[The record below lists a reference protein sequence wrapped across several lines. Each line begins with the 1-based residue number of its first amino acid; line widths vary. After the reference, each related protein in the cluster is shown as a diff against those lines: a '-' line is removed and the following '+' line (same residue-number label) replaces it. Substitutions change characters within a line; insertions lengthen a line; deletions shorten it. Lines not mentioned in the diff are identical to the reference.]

1 MLLARL
7 TRRSTIVALLL
18 TVVLVVGV
26 VRAAGSFDLNEVATT
41 LNRANVAWLLVAL
54 AASWATFPLRGL
66 RWRVILSASGLTISR
81 RAATEILTLS
91 FWVNCVL
98 PAKMGEVYRGWL
110 LKHNGATSFGNAVGT
125 VVAERLVD
133 LATVALLGAASTFV
147 AFGGKLPPTA
157 LALTAIALGVA
168 AATTLLL
175 LVARGFAAALVYA
188 LPIPD
193 AIKSGFTNAVASLRA
208 GSGGRVIRTALP
220 FSVAIWIGESLRLA
234 AVAMA
239 QGLFMVNPA
248 AGQIGIAST
257 IFVALVSAVLTVV
270 PFTPAGIG
278 IVEAGMV
285 GILVALFGFTPES
298 AIALAL
304 LDRLVGVGS
313 LVVFGGGLFALSPYR
328 RGVGSLR

>member
-7 TRRSTIVALLL
+7 TRRSTLFALLL
-18 TVVLVVGV
+18 TLVLVLGV
-26 VRAAGSFDLNEVATT
+26 VRAATSFDLNEVS
-41 LNRANVAWLLVAL
+41 LDLQRANPLWLLAAL
-54 AASWATFPLRGL
+54 VASWATFPLRGL
-66 RWRVILSASGLTISR
+66 RWRMILSASGFTISR

-98 PAKMGEVYRGWL
+98 PAKMGDVYRGWL
-110 LKHNGATSFGNAVGT
+110 LKHNGATSLGNAVGT
-125 VVAERLVD
+125 VIAERLVD

-157 LALTAIALGVA
+157 LVLTAVALGVA
-168 AATTLLL
+168 VATTLLL
-175 LVARGFAAALVYA
+175 LVARGFAAALIYA

-193 AIKSGFTNAVASLRA
+193 ALKSGFTNAAASLRA

-220 FSVAIWIGESLRLA
+220 YSLAIWIGESLRLA
-234 AVAMA
+234 AVAA
-239 QGLFMVNPA
+239 ALGLFVVSPA

-285 GILVALFGFTPES
+285 GILVALFGFSPET

-313 LVVFGGGLFALSPYR
+313 LVLGGGVLFALSPYR
-328 RGVGSLR
+328 RGVGALR

>member
-7 TRRSTIVALLL
+7 TRRSTIFALLL
-18 TVVLVVGV
+18 TVILVAGV
-26 VRAAGSFDLNEVATT
+26 VRAATSFDLTEVART
-41 LNRANVAWLLVAL
+41 LNRANPPWLLVAL
-54 AASWATFPLRGL
+54 AVSWSTFPLRGL
-66 RWRVILSASGLTISR
+66 RWRMILSASGLNIPR

-98 PAKMGEVYRGWL
+98 PAKMGDVYRGWL

-125 VVAERLVD
+125 VIAERLVD
-133 LATVALLGAASTFV
+133 LATVALLGAASAFV

-157 LALTAIALGVA
+157 LALIAIALGVA

-175 LVARGFAAALVYA
+175 LVARGFAAALIYA

-193 AIKSGFTNAVASLRA
+193 AIKNGFTNAAASLRA
-208 GSGGRVIRTALP
+208 GSRGRVVRSALP
-220 FSVAIWIGESLRLA
+220 FSLAIWIGESLRLA

-239 QGLFMVNPA
+239 LGLFVVNPA

-257 IFVALVSAVLTVV
+257 TFVALLSAVLTVV

-298 AIALAL
+298 AIALAV

-313 LVVFGGGLFALSPYR
+313 LVLGGGALFALSPYR

>member
-7 TRRSTIVALLL
+7 TRRSTIFALLL
-18 TVVLVVGV
+18 TVILVAGV
-26 VRAAGSFDLNEVATT
+26 VRAATSIDLAEVART
-41 LNRANVAWLLVAL
+41 LNRANPAWLIVAL
-54 AASWATFPLRGL
+54 AASWSTFPLRGL
-66 RWRVILSASGLTISR
+66 RWRMILSASGLNISR

-98 PAKMGEVYRGWL
+98 PAKMGDVYRGWL

-125 VVAERLVD
+125 VIAERLVD

-157 LALTAIALGVA
+157 LALTALALGVA

-175 LVARGFAAALVYA
+175 LVARGFAAALIYA
-188 LPIPD
+188 LPVPD
-193 AIKSGFTNAVASLRA
+193 AIKNGFTSAASSLRA

-220 FSVAIWIGESLRLA
+220 FSLAIWIGESIRLA
-234 AVAMA
+234 AVAA
-239 QGLFMVNPA
+239 ALGLFVINPA

-285 GILVALFGFTPES
+285 GILVALFGFSPES

-304 LDRLVGVGS
+304 LDRLIGVGS
-313 LVVFGGGLFALSPYR
+313 LIVGGGLLFALSPYR
-328 RGVGSLR
+328 RGVGALR

>member
-7 TRRSTIVALLL
+7 TRRSTILALLL
-18 TVVLVVGV
+18 TVVLVAGV
-26 VRAAGSFDLNEVATT
+26 ARAATSFNLGEVGAT
-41 LNRANVAWLLVAL
+41 LNRANPAWLLFAL
-54 AASWATFPLRGL
+54 VASWSTFPLRGL
-66 RWRVILSASGLTISR
+66 RWRMILSASGLTISR
-81 RAATEILTLS
+81 RSATEILTLS

-98 PAKMGEVYRGWL
+98 PAKMGDVYRGWL

-125 VVAERLVD
+125 VIAERLVD

-147 AFGGKLPPTA
+147 AFGGKIPPAA

-175 LVARGFAAALVYA
+175 LVARGFAAALIYA

-193 AIKSGFTNAVASLRA
+193 AIKSGFTNAATSLRA
-208 GSGGRVIRTALP
+208 GSGGRVIRNALP
-220 FSVAIWIGESLRLA
+220 LSLAIWIGESVRLA
-234 AVAMA
+234 AVAA
-239 QGLFMVNPA
+239 SLGLFVVNPA

-313 LVVFGGGLFALSPYR
+313 LIVGGGALFALSPYR
-328 RGVGSLR
+328 RGAGSLR

>member
-7 TRRSTIVALLL
+7 TRRSTIFALLL
-18 TVVLVVGV
+18 TVILVAGV
-26 VRAAGSFDLNEVATT
+26 VRAATTFDLTEVAAT
-41 LNRANVAWLLVAL
+41 LNGAHPVWLLVAL
-54 AASWATFPLRGL
+54 AASWSTFPLRGL
-66 RWRVILSASGLTISR
+66 RWRMILAASGLNISR

-98 PAKMGEVYRGWL
+98 PAKMGDVYRGWL

-125 VVAERLVD
+125 VIAERLVD

-157 LALTAIALGVA
+157 LALTALALGVA

-193 AIKSGFTNAVASLRA
+193 AIKSGFTNAATSLRA
-208 GSGGRVIRTALP
+208 GSGGRVIQTALP
-220 FSVAIWIGESLRLA
+220 LSIAIWLGESIRLA
-234 AVAMA
+234 AVAA
-239 QGLFMVNPA
+239 ALGIFVVNPA
-248 AGQIGIAST
+248 AGQIGIASAL
-257 IFVALVSAVLTVV
+257 FVALVSAVLTVV

-313 LVVFGGGLFALSPYR
+313 LVIGGGAIFALSPYR

>member
-1 MLLARL
+1 MLISRL
-7 TRRSTIVALLL
+7 TRRSTIAALAL
-18 TVVLVVGV
+18 TAILVVGL
-26 VRAAGSFDLNEVATT
+26 VRAATSFDLAEVAQT
-41 LNRANVAWLLVAL
+41 LQRANVAWLLAAL
-54 AASWATFPLRGL
+54 AASWITLPLRGL
-66 RWRVILSASGLTISR
+66 RWRMILSASGLLISR

-98 PAKMGEVYRGWL
+98 PAKMGDVYRGWL
-110 LKHNGATSFGNAVGT
+110 LKHNGAASFGNAVGT
-125 VVAERLVD
+125 VIAERLVD
-133 LATVALLGAASTFV
+133 LTTVALLGAASTFV

-175 LVARGFAAALVYA
+175 LVARGFAAALIYA
-188 LPIPD
+188 LPLPD
-193 AIKSGFTNAVASLRA
+193 AIKSGFTNAATSLRS
-208 GSGGRVIRTALP
+208 GSGGRVVGTALP
-220 FSVAIWIGESLRLA
+220 YSLAIWLSEALRLA

-239 QGLFMVNPA
+239 LGLFVVNPGP
-248 AGQIGIAST
+248 GQIGIAST
-257 IFVALVSAVLTVV
+257 NFVALVSAVLTVV

-278 IVEAGMV
+278 IVEAGAV

-313 LVVFGGGLFALSPYR
+313 LIVFGGALFALSPYR
-328 RGVGSLR
+328 RGNGALR

>member
-7 TRRSTIVALLL
+7 RRRSTLFALLL
-18 TVVLVVGV
+18 TVVLVAGV
-26 VRAAGSFDLNEVATT
+26 VRAATSFDLAEVVVTI
-41 LNRANVAWLLVAL
+41 NRANVAWLLLAL
-54 AASWATFPLRGL
+54 AASWSTFPLRGL
-66 RWRVILSASGLTISR
+66 RWRMILSASGLNISR

-98 PAKMGEVYRGWL
+98 PAKMGDVYRGWL

-125 VVAERLVD
+125 VIAERLVD

-168 AATTLLL
+168 VATTLLL
-175 LVARGFAAALVYA
+175 LVARGFAAALIYA

-193 AIKSGFTNAVASLRA
+193 AIKSGFTNAAASLRA
-208 GSGGRVIRTALP
+208 GSGARVIRSALP
-220 FSVAIWIGESLRLA
+220 FSIAIWIGESLRLA

-239 QGLFMVNPA
+239 LGLFVVNPA
-248 AGQIGIAST
+248 AGQIGIESVN
-257 IFVALVSAVLTVV
+257 FVALVSEVLTVV

-313 LVVFGGGLFALSPYR
+313 LVVGGGALFALSPYR

>member
-7 TRRSTIVALLL
+7 TRRSTLFALLL
-18 TVVLVVGV
+18 TLVLVLGV
-26 VRAAGSFDLNEVATT
+26 VRAATSFDLSEVS
-41 LNRANVAWLLVAL
+41 LDLQRANPLWLLAAL
-54 AASWATFPLRGL
+54 VASWATFPLRGL
-66 RWRVILSASGLTISR
+66 RWRMILSASGFTISR

-98 PAKMGEVYRGWL
+98 PAKMGDVYRGWL
-110 LKHNGATSFGNAVGT
+110 LKHNGATSLGNAVGT
-125 VVAERLVD
+125 VIAERLVD

-157 LALTAIALGVA
+157 LALTAVALGVA
-168 AATTLLL
+168 VATTLLL
-175 LVARGFAAALVYA
+175 LVARGFAAALMYA

-193 AIKSGFTNAVASLRA
+193 ALKSGFTNAADSLRA

-220 FSVAIWIGESLRLA
+220 YSLAIWIGESLRLA
-234 AVAMA
+234 AVAA
-239 QGLFMVNPA
+239 ALGLFVVSPA

-285 GILVALFGFTPES
+285 GILVALFGFSPET

-313 LVVFGGGLFALSPYR
+313 LVLGGGVLFALSPYR
-328 RGVGSLR
+328 RGVGALR

>member
-7 TRRSTIVALLL
+7 TRRSTIFALLL
-18 TVVLVVGV
+18 TAILVAGV
-26 VRAAGSFDLNEVATT
+26 VRAATSFDLAEVAAT
-41 LNRANVAWLLVAL
+41 LNRAHPVWLLVAL
-54 AASWATFPLRGL
+54 AASWSTFPLRGL
-66 RWRVILSASGLTISR
+66 RWRMILSASGLNISR

-98 PAKMGEVYRGWL
+98 PAKMGDVYRGWL

-125 VVAERLVD
+125 VIAERLVD

-175 LVARGFAAALVYA
+175 LVARGFAAALIYA

-193 AIKSGFTNAVASLRA
+193 AIKNGFTNAAASLRA
-208 GSGGRVIRTALP
+208 GSGGRVVRTALP
-220 FSVAIWIGESLRLA
+220 YSLAIWIGESVRLA
-234 AVAMA
+234 SVAMA
-239 QGLFMVNPA
+239 LGLFVVNPA

-313 LVVFGGGLFALSPYR
+313 LVVGGGALFTLSPYR

>member
-7 TRRSTIVALLL
+7 TRRSTIFALLL
-18 TVVLVVGV
+18 TVVLVAGV
-26 VRAAGSFDLNEVATT
+26 LRAATSFDLAEVSR
-41 LNRANVAWLLVAL
+41 NVQRANALWLLVAL
-54 AASWATFPLRGL
+54 AASWSTFPLRGL
-66 RWRVILSASGLTISR
+66 RWRTILNASGLPISR

-98 PAKMGEVYRGWL
+98 PAKMGDVYRGWL

-125 VVAERLVD
+125 VIAERLVD

-175 LVARGFAAALVYA
+175 LVARGFAAALIYA

-193 AIKSGFTNAVASLRA
+193 AVKSGFTNAAASLRA

-220 FSVAIWIGESLRLA
+220 YSLAIWIGESLRLA
-234 AVAMA
+234 AVAA
-239 QGLFMVNPA
+239 ALGLFVVNPA

-285 GILVALFGFTPES
+285 GILVALFGFSPES
-298 AIALAL
+298 AITLAL

-313 LVVFGGGLFALSPYR
+313 LIVGGGALFALSPYR

>member
-7 TRRSTIVALLL
+7 TRRSTLFALLL
-18 TVVLVVGV
+18 TLVLVLGV
-26 VRAAGSFDLNEVATT
+26 VRAATSFDLNEVS
-41 LNRANVAWLLVAL
+41 LDLQRANPLWLLAAL
-54 AASWATFPLRGL
+54 VASWATFPLRGL
-66 RWRVILSASGLTISR
+66 RWRMILSASGFTISR

-98 PAKMGEVYRGWL
+98 PAKMGDVYRGWL
-110 LKHNGATSFGNAVGT
+110 LKHNGATSLGNAVGT
-125 VVAERLVD
+125 VIAERLVD

-157 LALTAIALGVA
+157 LALTAVALGVA
-168 AATTLLL
+168 VATTLLL
-175 LVARGFAAALVYA
+175 LVARGFAAALIYV

-193 AIKSGFTNAVASLRA
+193 ALKSGFTNAAASLRA

-220 FSVAIWIGESLRLA
+220 YSLAIWIGESLRLA
-234 AVAMA
+234 AVAA
-239 QGLFMVNPA
+239 ALGLFVVSPA

-285 GILVALFGFTPES
+285 GILVALFGFSPET

-313 LVVFGGGLFALSPYR
+313 LVLGGGVLFALSPYR
-328 RGVGSLR
+328 RGVGTLR

>member
-7 TRRSTIVALLL
+7 TRRSTLFALLL
-18 TVVLVVGV
+18 ILVLVLGV
-26 VRAAGSFDLNEVATT
+26 VRAATSFDLSEVS
-41 LNRANVAWLLVAL
+41 LDLQRANPLWLLAAL
-54 AASWATFPLRGL
+54 VASWATFPLRGL
-66 RWRVILSASGLTISR
+66 RWRMILSASGFTISR

-98 PAKMGEVYRGWL
+98 PAKMGDVYRGWL
-110 LKHNGATSFGNAVGT
+110 LKHNGATSLGNAVGT
-125 VVAERLVD
+125 VIAERLVD

-157 LALTAIALGVA
+157 LALTAVALGVA
-168 AATTLLL
+168 VATTLLL
-175 LVARGFAAALVYA
+175 LVARGFAAALIYA

-193 AIKSGFTNAVASLRA
+193 ALKSGFTNAAASLRA

-220 FSVAIWIGESLRLA
+220 YSLAIWIGESLRLA
-234 AVAMA
+234 AVAA
-239 QGLFMVNPA
+239 ALGLFVVSPA

-285 GILVALFGFTPES
+285 GILVALFGFSPET

-313 LVVFGGGLFALSPYR
+313 LVLGGGVLFALSPYR
-328 RGVGSLR
+328 RGVGALR

>member
-7 TRRSTIVALLL
+7 TRRSTIFALLL
-18 TVVLVVGV
+18 TIILVVGV
-26 VRAAGSFDLNEVATT
+26 VRAAASFDLTEVAAS
-41 LNRANVAWLLVAL
+41 LNRANVAWLLVAF

-66 RWRVILSASGLTISR
+66 RWRLILSASGLTISR

-98 PAKMGEVYRGWL
+98 PAKMGDVYRGWL
-110 LKHNGATSFGNAVGT
+110 LKRNGATSFGNAVGT

-133 LATVALLGAASTFV
+133 LATVGLLGAASTFV

-175 LVARGFAAALVYA
+175 LVARGFAAALIYA

-193 AIKSGFTNAVASLRA
+193 AIKSGFTNAAASLRA

-220 FSVAIWIGESLRLA
+220 FSLAIWIGESVRLA

-239 QGLFMVNPA
+239 LGLFMVNPS

-257 IFVALVSAVLTVV
+257 VFVALVSAVLTVV

-313 LVVFGGGLFALSPYR
+313 LVLVGGALFALSPYR

>member
-7 TRRSTIVALLL
+7 TRRSTVFALML
-18 TVVLVVGV
+18 TVILIAGV
-26 VRAAGSFDLNEVATT
+26 VRAATSFNLAEVAAT
-41 LNRANVAWLLVAL
+41 LNRANVLWLLVAL
-54 AASWATFPLRGL
+54 AASWSTFPLRGL
-66 RWRVILSASGLTISR
+66 RWRMILSASGLNISR

-98 PAKMGEVYRGWL
+98 PAKMGDVYRGWL

-125 VVAERLVD
+125 VIAERLVD

-147 AFGGKLPPTA
+147 AFGGRLPPTA
-157 LALTAIALGVA
+157 LALTALALGVA

-175 LVARGFAAALVYA
+175 LVARGFAAALIYA
-188 LPIPD
+188 LPVPD
-193 AIKSGFTNAVASLRA
+193 AIKNGFTSAASSLRA

-220 FSVAIWIGESLRLA
+220 FSLAIWIGESIRLA
-234 AVAMA
+234 AVAA
-239 QGLFMVNPA
+239 SLGLFVINPA

-285 GILVALFGFTPES
+285 GILVALFGFSPES

-304 LDRLVGVGS
+304 LDRLIGVGS
-313 LVVFGGGLFALSPYR
+313 LIVGGGLLFALSPYR
-328 RGVGSLR
+328 RGVGALR

>member
-1 MLLARL
+1 M
-7 TRRSTIVALLL
+7 L
-18 TVVLVVGV
+18 TVILIAGV
-26 VRAAGSFDLNEVATT
+26 VRAATSFNLAEVAAT
-41 LNRANVAWLLVAL
+41 LNRANVLWLLVAL
-54 AASWATFPLRGL
+54 AASWSTFPLRGL
-66 RWRVILSASGLTISR
+66 RWRMILSASGLNISR

-98 PAKMGEVYRGWL
+98 PAKMGDVYRGWL

-125 VVAERLVD
+125 VIAERLVD

-147 AFGGKLPPTA
+147 AFGGRLPPTA
-157 LALTAIALGVA
+157 LALTALALGVA

-175 LVARGFAAALVYA
+175 LVARGFAAALIYA
-188 LPIPD
+188 LPVPD
-193 AIKSGFTNAVASLRA
+193 AIKNGFTSAASSLRA

-220 FSVAIWIGESLRLA
+220 FSLAIWIGESIRLA
-234 AVAMA
+234 AVAA
-239 QGLFMVNPA
+239 SLGLFVINPA

-285 GILVALFGFTPES
+285 GILVALFGFSPES

-304 LDRLVGVGS
+304 LDRLIGVGS
-313 LVVFGGGLFALSPYR
+313 LIVGGGLLFALSPYR
-328 RGVGSLR
+328 RGVGALR

>member
-7 TRRSTIVALLL
+7 TRRSTLFALLL
-18 TVVLVVGV
+18 TLVLVLGV
-26 VRAAGSFDLNEVATT
+26 VRAATSFDLSEVS
-41 LNRANVAWLLVAL
+41 LDLQRANPLWLLAAL
-54 AASWATFPLRGL
+54 VASWATFPLRGL
-66 RWRVILSASGLTISR
+66 RWRMILSASGFTISR

-98 PAKMGEVYRGWL
+98 PAKMGDVYRGWL
-110 LKHNGATSFGNAVGT
+110 LKHNGATSLGNAVGT
-125 VVAERLVD
+125 VIAERLVD

-157 LALTAIALGVA
+157 LALTAVALGVA
-168 AATTLLL
+168 VATTLLL
-175 LVARGFAAALVYA
+175 LVARGFAAALIYA

-193 AIKSGFTNAVASLRA
+193 ALKSGFTNAAASLRA

-220 FSVAIWIGESLRLA
+220 YSLAIWIGESLRLA
-234 AVAMA
+234 AVAA
-239 QGLFMVNPA
+239 ALGLFVVSPA

-285 GILVALFGFTPES
+285 GILVALFGFSPET

-313 LVVFGGGLFALSPYR
+313 LVLGGGVLFALSPYR
-328 RGVGSLR
+328 RGVGALR

>member
-7 TRRSTIVALLL
+7 TRRSTLFALLL
-18 TVVLVVGV
+18 TLVLVLGV
-26 VRAAGSFDLNEVATT
+26 VRAATSFDLNEVS
-41 LNRANVAWLLVAL
+41 LDLQRANPLWLLAAL
-54 AASWATFPLRGL
+54 VASWATFPLRGL
-66 RWRVILSASGLTISR
+66 RWRMILSASGFTISR

-98 PAKMGEVYRGWL
+98 PAKMGDVYRGWL
-110 LKHNGATSFGNAVGT
+110 LKHNGATSLGNAVGT
-125 VVAERLVD
+125 VIAERLVD
-133 LATVALLGAASTFV
+133 LVTVALLGAASTFV

-157 LALTAIALGVA
+157 LALTAVALGVA
-168 AATTLLL
+168 VATTLLL
-175 LVARGFAAALVYA
+175 LVARGFAAALIYA

-193 AIKSGFTNAVASLRA
+193 ALKSGFTNASASLRA

-220 FSVAIWIGESLRLA
+220 YSLAIWIGESLRLA
-234 AVAMA
+234 AVAA
-239 QGLFMVNPA
+239 ALGLFVVSPA

-285 GILVALFGFTPES
+285 GILVALFGFSPES

-313 LVVFGGGLFALSPYR
+313 LIVGGGALFALSPYR
-328 RGVGSLR
+328 RGVGALR

>member
-7 TRRSTIVALLL
+7 TRRSTILALLL
-18 TVVLVVGV
+18 TVILVAGV
-26 VRAAGSFDLNEVATT
+26 VRAATTFDLAEVAAT
-41 LNRANVAWLLVAL
+41 LNGANPMWLLVAL
-54 AASWATFPLRGL
+54 VASWSTFLLRGL
-66 RWRVILSASGLTISR
+66 RWRMILAASGLNISR

-98 PAKMGEVYRGWL
+98 PAKMGDVYRGWL

-125 VVAERLVD
+125 VIAERLVD

-157 LALTAIALGVA
+157 LALTALALGVA

-193 AIKSGFTNAVASLRA
+193 AIKSGFTNVATSLRA

-220 FSVAIWIGESLRLA
+220 LSIAIWLGESIRLA
-234 AVAMA
+234 AVAA
-239 QGLFMVNPA
+239 ALGLFVVNPA
-248 AGQIGIAST
+248 VGQIGIASAL
-257 IFVALVSAVLTVV
+257 FVALVSAVLTVV

-313 LVVFGGGLFALSPYR
+313 LVIGGGVIFALSPYR

>member
-7 TRRSTIVALLL
+7 TRRSTLFALLL
-18 TVVLVVGV
+18 TLVLVLGV
-26 VRAAGSFDLNEVATT
+26 VRAATSFDLNEVS
-41 LNRANVAWLLVAL
+41 LDLQRANPLWLLAAL
-54 AASWATFPLRGL
+54 VASWATFPLRGL
-66 RWRVILSASGLTISR
+66 RWRMILSASGFTISP

-98 PAKMGEVYRGWL
+98 PAKMGDVYRGWL
-110 LKHNGATSFGNAVGT
+110 LKHNGATSLGNAVGT
-125 VVAERLVD
+125 VIAERLVD

-157 LALTAIALGVA
+157 LALTAVALGVA
-168 AATTLLL
+168 VATTLLL
-175 LVARGFAAALVYA
+175 LVARGFAAALIYA

-193 AIKSGFTNAVASLRA
+193 ALKSGFTNAAASLRA

-220 FSVAIWIGESLRLA
+220 YSLAIWIGESLRLA
-234 AVAMA
+234 AVAA
-239 QGLFMVNPA
+239 ALGLFVVSPA

-278 IVEAGMV
+278 VVEAGMV
-285 GILVALFGFTPES
+285 GILVALFGFSPES

-313 LVVFGGGLFALSPYR
+313 LIVGGGALFALSPYR
-328 RGVGSLR
+328 RGVGALR

>member
-7 TRRSTIVALLL
+7 TRRSTLFALLL
-18 TVVLVVGV
+18 TLVLVLGV
-26 VRAAGSFDLNEVATT
+26 VRAATSFNLSEVSLDLQ
-41 LNRANVAWLLVAL
+41 RANPLWLLAAL
-54 AASWATFPLRGL
+54 VASWATFPLRGL
-66 RWRVILSASGLTISR
+66 RWRMILSASGFTISR

-98 PAKMGEVYRGWL
+98 PAKMGDVYRGWL
-110 LKHNGATSFGNAVGT
+110 LKHNGATSLGNAVGT
-125 VVAERLVD
+125 VIAERLVD

-157 LALTAIALGVA
+157 LALTAVALGVA
-168 AATTLLL
+168 VATTLLL
-175 LVARGFAAALVYA
+175 LVARGFAAALIYA

-193 AIKSGFTNAVASLRA
+193 ALKSGFTNAAASLRA

-220 FSVAIWIGESLRLA
+220 YSLAIWIGESLRLA
-234 AVAMA
+234 AVAA
-239 QGLFMVNPA
+239 ALGLFVVSPA

-285 GILVALFGFTPES
+285 GILVALFGFSPET

-313 LVVFGGGLFALSPYR
+313 LVLGGGVLFALSPYR
-328 RGVGSLR
+328 RGVGALR

>member
-1 MLLARL
+1 MLLKRL
-7 TRRSTIVALLL
+7 TRRSTLFALLL
-18 TVVLVVGV
+18 TVVLVLGV
-26 VRAAGSFDLNEVATT
+26 VRAATSFDLHEVSMD
-41 LNRANVAWLLVAL
+41 LQRANPLWLLAAL
-54 AASWATFPLRGL
+54 GASWTTFPLRGL
-66 RWRVILSASGLTISR
+66 RWRMILSASGFTISR
-81 RAATEILTLS
+81 RAATEMLTLS

-98 PAKMGEVYRGWL
+98 PAKMGDVYRGWL
-110 LKHNGATSFGNAVGT
+110 LKHNGATSVGNAVGT
-125 VVAERLVD
+125 VIAERLVD

-175 LVARGFAAALVYA
+175 LVARGFAAAIIYA

-193 AIKSGFTNAVASLRA
+193 ALKSGFTNAAASLRA

-220 FSVAIWIGESLRLA
+220 YSLAIWIGESLRLG
-234 AVAMA
+234 AVAA
-239 QGLFMVNPA
+239 ALGIFVVSPA

-313 LVVFGGGLFALSPYR
+313 LVLGGGVLFALSPYR
-328 RGVGSLR
+328 RGVGALR

>member
-7 TRRSTIVALLL
+7 TRRSTLFALLL
-18 TVVLVVGV
+18 ILVLVLGV
-26 VRAAGSFDLNEVATT
+26 VRAATSFDLSEVS
-41 LNRANVAWLLVAL
+41 LDLQRANPLWLLAAL
-54 AASWATFPLRGL
+54 VASWATFPLRGL
-66 RWRVILSASGLTISR
+66 RWRMILSASGFTISR

-98 PAKMGEVYRGWL
+98 PAKMGDVYRGWL
-110 LKHNGATSFGNAVGT
+110 LKHNGATSLGNAVGT
-125 VVAERLVD
+125 VIAERLVD

-157 LALTAIALGVA
+157 LALTAVALGVA
-168 AATTLLL
+168 VATTLLL
-175 LVARGFAAALVYA
+175 LVARGFAAALIYA

-193 AIKSGFTNAVASLRA
+193 ALKSGFTNAAASLRA
-208 GSGGRVIRTALP
+208 GSGGKVIRTALP
-220 FSVAIWIGESLRLA
+220 YSLAIWIGESLRLA
-234 AVAMA
+234 AVAA
-239 QGLFMVNPA
+239 ALGLFVVSPA

-285 GILVALFGFTPES
+285 GILVALFGFSPET

-313 LVVFGGGLFALSPYR
+313 LVLGGGVLFALSPYR
-328 RGVGSLR
+328 RGVGALR

>member
-7 TRRSTIVALLL
+7 TRRSTIFALLL
-18 TVVLVVGV
+18 TVILVAGV
-26 VRAAGSFDLNEVATT
+26 VRAATSFDLGEV
-41 LNRANVAWLLVAL
+41 LRNLQRANAIWLLVAL
-54 AASWATFPLRGL
+54 AASWSTFPLRGL
-66 RWRVILSASGLTISR
+66 RWRMILSASGLNISR

-98 PAKMGEVYRGWL
+98 PAKMGDVYRGWL

-125 VVAERLVD
+125 VIAERLVD

-175 LVARGFAAALVYA
+175 LVARGFAAALIYA

-193 AIKSGFTNAVASLRA
+193 AIKNGFTNAAASLRA
-208 GSGGRVIRTALP
+208 GSGGRVVRTALP
-220 FSVAIWIGESLRLA
+220 YSLAIWIGESVRLA
-234 AVAMA
+234 SVAMA
-239 QGLFMVNPA
+239 LGVFVVNPA

-313 LVVFGGGLFALSPYR
+313 LVVGGGALFTLSPYR

>member
-7 TRRSTIVALLL
+7 TRRSTLFALLL
-18 TVVLVVGV
+18 TLVLVLGV
-26 VRAAGSFDLNEVATT
+26 VRAATSFDLNEVS
-41 LNRANVAWLLVAL
+41 LDLQRANPLWLLAAL
-54 AASWATFPLRGL
+54 VASWATFPLRGL
-66 RWRVILSASGLTISR
+66 RWRMILSASGFTISL

-98 PAKMGEVYRGWL
+98 PAKMGDVYRGWL
-110 LKHNGATSFGNAVGT
+110 LKHNGATSLGNAVGT
-125 VVAERLVD
+125 VIAERLVD

-157 LALTAIALGVA
+157 LALTAVALGVA

-175 LVARGFAAALVYA
+175 LVARGFAAALIYA

-193 AIKSGFTNAVASLRA
+193 ALKSGFTNAAASLRA
-208 GSGGRVIRTALP
+208 GSGGRVVRTALP
-220 FSVAIWIGESLRLA
+220 YSLAIWIGESLRLA
-234 AVAMA
+234 AVAA
-239 QGLFMVNPA
+239 ALGLFAVSPA

-285 GILVALFGFTPES
+285 GILVALFGFSPES

-313 LVVFGGGLFALSPYR
+313 LIVGGGALFALSPYR
-328 RGVGSLR
+328 RGVGTLR

>member
-7 TRRSTIVALLL
+7 TRRSTLFAFLL
-18 TVVLVVGV
+18 TLVLVLGV
-26 VRAAGSFDLNEVATT
+26 VRAATSFDLNEVS
-41 LNRANVAWLLVAL
+41 LDLQRANPLWLLAAL
-54 AASWATFPLRGL
+54 VASWATFPLRGL
-66 RWRVILSASGLTISR
+66 RWRMILSASSFTISR

-98 PAKMGEVYRGWL
+98 PAKMGDVYRGWL
-110 LKHNGATSFGNAVGT
+110 LKHNGATSLGNAVGT
-125 VVAERLVD
+125 VIAERLVD

-157 LALTAIALGVA
+157 LALTAVALGVA
-168 AATTLLL
+168 VATTLLL
-175 LVARGFAAALVYA
+175 LVARGFAAALIYA

-193 AIKSGFTNAVASLRA
+193 ALKSGFTNAAASLRA

-220 FSVAIWIGESLRLA
+220 YSLAIWIGESLRLA
-234 AVAMA
+234 AVAA
-239 QGLFMVNPA
+239 ALGLFVVSPA

-285 GILVALFGFTPES
+285 GILVALFGFSPET

-313 LVVFGGGLFALSPYR
+313 LVLGGGVLFALSPYR
-328 RGVGSLR
+328 RGVGALR

>member
-7 TRRSTIVALLL
+7 TRRSTLFALLL
-18 TVVLVVGV
+18 TLVLVLGV
-26 VRAAGSFDLNEVATT
+26 VRAATSFDLNEVS
-41 LNRANVAWLLVAL
+41 LDLQRANPLWLLAAL
-54 AASWATFPLRGL
+54 VASWATFPLRGL
-66 RWRVILSASGLTISR
+66 RWRMILSASGFTISR

-98 PAKMGEVYRGWL
+98 PAKMGDVYRGWL
-110 LKHNGATSFGNAVGT
+110 LKHNGATSLGNAVGT
-125 VVAERLVD
+125 VIAERLVD

-157 LALTAIALGVA
+157 LALTAVALGVA

-175 LVARGFAAALVYA
+175 LVARGFAAALIYA

-193 AIKSGFTNAVASLRA
+193 ALKSGFTNAAASLRA

-220 FSVAIWIGESLRLA
+220 YSLAIWIGESLRLA
-234 AVAMA
+234 AVAA
-239 QGLFMVNPA
+239 ALGLFVVSPA

-285 GILVALFGFTPES
+285 GILVALFGFSPET

-313 LVVFGGGLFALSPYR
+313 LVLGGGVLFALSPYR
-328 RGVGSLR
+328 RGVGALR